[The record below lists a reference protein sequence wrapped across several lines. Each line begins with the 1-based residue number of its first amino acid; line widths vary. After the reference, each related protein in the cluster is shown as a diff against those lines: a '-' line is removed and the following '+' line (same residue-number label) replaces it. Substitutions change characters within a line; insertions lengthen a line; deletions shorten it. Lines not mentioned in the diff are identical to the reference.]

1 MLEIK
6 KARDTFRIIS
16 EPGDCTRYDYLVCI
30 DEPYAY
36 TMGINSTFPF
46 PNKVRIDVAKDVTTI
61 DSANNYLQT
70 MDPDERVNPW
80 TILEVCKTITEI
92 VNNHI

>member
-6 KARDTFRIIS
+6 KASNTFKIIS

-36 TMGINSTFPF
+36 TTGINSTFPF

-61 DSANNYLQT
+61 DSAKNYLQT
-70 MDPDERVNPW
+70 MEPNERVNPW